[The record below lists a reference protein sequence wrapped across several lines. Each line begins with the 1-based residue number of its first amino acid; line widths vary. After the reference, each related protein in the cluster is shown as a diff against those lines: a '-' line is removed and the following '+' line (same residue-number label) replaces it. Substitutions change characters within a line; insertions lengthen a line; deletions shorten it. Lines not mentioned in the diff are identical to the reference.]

1 MRRVENIHDSIDGGE
16 RGYFSSYAMSA
27 FICHVREVK
36 DCFRMSSEECVISSE
51 MFFGGCI

>member
-1 MRRVENIHDSIDGGE
+1 MRRVENIYDSIDGGE

-36 DCFRMSSEECVISSE
+36 DCFQMGSKECVISSE